1 MIQEKRCTGR
11 DEDLR
16 ALDPLDV
23 WVGSQMSVADKGR
36 RRWHFGRSVL
46 DERTHELLVDGV
58 DVEIERKPLEVLTYL
73 LQHAGEVCTKE
84 ELLTGVWPGRI
95 LSETVLTKCIGRLRE
110 ILRDDQQD
118 IIKTAY
124 GFGYRFLAPVRV
136 ESVSGPEP
144 VRFDLRPGMH
154 PPARPLWSLVERLG
168 AGGHGEAWRARHDK
182 TNEQRV
188 FKFALEESALIALK
202 REITLFRV
210 INDTLGE
217 SAKVVK
223 LLDWNLEQVPYF
235 LEAEFV
241 AGGSLE
247 DWFDVRGGISA
258 MPLTDR
264 LEVVAK
270 IAEALGAVHSVGV
283 LHKDLKPS
291 NILVRPLSDNFIDV
305 TLADFG
311 SGGIL
316 DLSRIESL
324 GITRLGF
331 TKTVATFESRSGTPL
346 YLAPEILAGQPFTVK
361 TDIYALGII
370 LYQCVVGDFHRV
382 MSPGWERGIDDELL
396 RQDIASMAEGN
407 PAERA
412 GDAHALARRLRT
424 LEDRRRQ
431 LNLEREAQAKAERT
445 RRLLERAKARR
456 FGLALAFGALVLGL
470 IASTSLFIRARRAQA
485 LSAVAAA
492 QSRAVTAFLSKDV
505 FAPVSSDAESV
516 KDMTV
521 IELITRAGREI
532 DSRFASQPA
541 VASELHYLFGR
552 AFLAFYEG
560 PPAVQH
566 FQRAIEL
573 GVHVDGEGADSA
585 LRSAGELIQIDH
597 ELGRLRDTMPRYE
610 AVLAAGLK
618 RLPPTAPTIL
628 ELRLRLGLG
637 QYLLGEWMQSL
648 RSIQSVL
655 SDADVKT
662 MPELVGKA
670 ELYLGQIL
678 TDLSESSAA
687 QVQLRAAVAQL
698 TDALGSQHE
707 LVAEA
712 RADLGRALADAGG
725 YTEAETEL
733 KVAQEVA
740 TRWAPPDTW
749 TAVRPRF
756 FTALM
761 ELQQDEPAKAEH
773 ILADMAG
780 YADSLTA
787 AYIQRHQEL
796 PMETDSSGPIRQAL
810 GEAYARQGK
819 LTEAIITL
827 QRAIKLEELADGPR
841 HPTVLSARLALAEAL
856 LAEHRDV
863 DAQVL
868 LVSIPPSDLAKLP
881 PVHPI
886 VAQWNRVNGLIAMR
900 SNGMA
905 AARKS
910 LRAAA
915 DIYQA
920 IYGTKH
926 WRVVRANQ
934 ELLLTAGKEHSP

>member
-1 MIQEKRCTGR
+1 M
-11 DEDLR
+11 
-16 ALDPLDV
+16 DV
-23 WVGSQMSVADKGR
+23 RVPSQTSSIADKGR
-36 RRWHFGRSVL
+36 RRWHFGRCVL
-46 DERTHELLVDGV
+46 DERTHELLVDGI
-58 DVEIERKPLEVLTYL
+58 DVEIERKPLEVLIYL

-95 LSETVLTKCIGRLRE
+95 LSETSLAKCIGRLRE
-110 ILRDDQQD
+110 VLRDDQQD

-124 GFGYRFLAPVRV
+124 GFGYRFVAAVRV

-144 VRFDLRPGMH
+144 VRFDLAPGMH

-188 FKFALEESALIALK
+188 FKFALEETALIALK

-217 SAKVVK
+217 SARVVK
-223 LLDWNLEQVPYF
+223 LLDWNLEQIPYF
-235 LEAEFV
+235 IEAEFI
-241 AGGSLE
+241 AGGSLV
-247 DWFDVRGGISA
+247 DWAEVRGGISGI
-258 MPLTDR
+258 PLSDR

-291 NILVRPLSDNFIDV
+291 NVLVRPTPDHSIDIV
-305 TLADFG
+305 LADFG

-331 TKTVATFESRSGTPL
+331 TKTVSAVESLSGTPL
-346 YLAPEILAGQPFTVK
+346 YLAPEILDGQPFTVK

-382 MSPGWERGIDDELL
+382 MSPGWERAIDDELL
-396 RQDIASMAEGN
+396 RQDIALMAEGI
-407 PAERA
+407 PAERL

-431 LNLEREAQAKAERT
+431 LNAEREAQAKAERA

-456 FGLALAFGALVLGL
+456 FGLVLAFGALVAGL
-470 IASTSLFIRARRAQA
+470 IASTTLFIRARRAQQ
-485 LSAVAAA
+485 LTTIAAA
-492 QSRAVTAFLSKDV
+492 QSSAVTAFLSKDV

-516 KDMTV
+516 KDLTV
-521 IELITRAGREI
+521 IELLTRAGREI
-532 DSRFASQPA
+532 DSRFAGQPD
-541 VASELHYLFGR
+541 VASELHYVFGR
-552 AFLAFYEG
+552 SFLAFHEG
-560 PPAVQH
+560 PLAVQH
-566 FQRAIEL
+566 FRRAMEL
-573 GVHVDGEGADSA
+573 GVHRDGEGSDSA
-585 LRSAGELIQIDH
+585 LRSAAELIQIDYA
-597 ELGRLRDTMPRYE
+597 LGKLRDTMPRYT

-628 ELRLRLGLG
+628 ELRLRLAYG
-637 QYLLGEWMQSL
+637 QYLLGEWTQSL
-648 RSIQSVL
+648 RSMQGVL
-655 SDADVKT
+655 ADADGKT
-662 MPELVGKA
+662 PPELVGEA
-670 ELYLGQIL
+670 ELYCGQIL
-678 TDLSESSAA
+678 TDLSETSAA

-698 TDALGSQHE
+698 TSALGDKHE

-725 YTEAETEL
+725 YGEAATEL
-733 KVAQEVA
+733 KVAADLA

-749 TAVRPRF
+749 TAVRPRY

-761 ELQQDEPAKAEH
+761 ELQQDEPAKAEY
-773 ILADMAG
+773 ILADMVG

-787 AYIQRHQEL
+787 AYIQKHQEL
-796 PMETDSSGPIRQAL
+796 PVETDASGPIRQAL

-819 LTEAIITL
+819 LADATTTL
-827 QRAIKLEELADGPR
+827 QRAVQLETLADGAQ
-841 HPTVLSARLALAEAL
+841 HPTVLSARLTLAEAL
-856 LAEHRDV
+856 IAGRRDE
-863 DAQVL
+863 DARDL
-868 LVSIPPSDLAKLP
+868 LVSISPGELAKLP
-881 PVHPI
+881 AVHPI
-886 VAQWNRVNGLIAMR
+886 AAQWNRVNGLLAMR
-900 SNGMA
+900 HNDMA
-905 AARKS
+905 AAQKS
-910 LRAAA
+910 LRTAFE
-915 DIYQA
+915 IYQA

-926 WRVVRANQ
+926 WRVVRAKQ
-934 ELLLTAGKEHSP
+934 ELSLTGRK